1 MNEQFRYTSRDWF
14 GKASAGIILGLAL
27 ALALTGLFAWV
38 GPGGLMHS
46 SAKTQLNMWLIS
58 PIWAFIL
65 SSCFLF
71 RSGWRAWG
79 WLGLANIIAFGL
91 LFAAKAALA

>member
-1 MNEQFRYTSRDWF
+1 
-14 GKASAGIILGLAL
+14 
-27 ALALTGLFAWV
+27 
-38 GPGGLMHS
+38 
-46 SAKTQLNMWLIS
+46 
-58 PIWAFIL
+58 
-65 SSCFLF
+65 LF